1 MIDFNHHNFLFLNV
15 LFYLYSTNNV
25 QLSTNQTL
33 QNNQLQ
39 LQLDTLKA
47 MPYGDSPLFK
57 RFYKV
62 NNKEIKEVFIYN
74 YIVIIKMF
82 VFLGCIENR

>member
-1 MIDFNHHNFLFLNV
+1 M
-15 LFYLYSTNNV
+15 
-25 QLSTNQTL
+25 
-33 QNNQLQ
+33 Q

-62 NNKEIKEVFIYN
+62 CKIG
-74 YIVIIKMF
+74 IKMCLYYYTFTFSYILFNIF
-82 VFLGCIENR
+82 VVLFMFENDIFFMLRMYQK

>member
-1 MIDFNHHNFLFLNV
+1 MTIIKQYNFF
-15 LFYLYSTNNV
+15 SSNNV
-25 QLSTNQTL
+25 QLSTNQVS
-33 QNNQLQ
+33 QSNQMQ

-62 NNKEIKEVFIYN
+62 C
-74 YIVIIKMF
+74 KMK
-82 VFLGCIENR
+82 VVM

>member
-1 MIDFNHHNFLFLNV
+1 M
-15 LFYLYSTNNV
+15 
-25 QLSTNQTL
+25 
-33 QNNQLQ
+33 Q

-62 NNKEIKEVFIYN
+62 CK
-74 YIVIIKMF
+74 
-82 VFLGCIENR
+82 LG

>member
-1 MIDFNHHNFLFLNV
+1 M
-15 LFYLYSTNNV
+15 
-25 QLSTNQTL
+25 
-33 QNNQLQ
+33 Q

-62 NNKEIKEVFIYN
+62 LK
-74 YIVIIKMF
+74 IVQTLYCI
-82 VFLGCIENR
+82 FLLKLNMCFN

>member
-1 MIDFNHHNFLFLNV
+1 M
-15 LFYLYSTNNV
+15 
-25 QLSTNQTL
+25 
-33 QNNQLQ
+33 Q

-62 NNKEIKEVFIYN
+62 FKIYLMMYCIFLVDLHFIKI
-74 YIVIIKMF
+74 
-82 VFLGCIENR
+82 

>member
-1 MIDFNHHNFLFLNV
+1 MTKKI
-15 LFYLYSTNNV
+15 YILYYFIFSTNNV
-25 QLSTNQTL
+25 QLSTNQVS
-33 QNNQLQ
+33 QSNQIQ

-62 NNKEIKEVFIYN
+62 YGNDNTI
-74 YIVIIKMF
+74 
-82 VFLGCIENR
+82 VFLDSLLIFVYLGCVKSR

>member
-1 MIDFNHHNFLFLNV
+1 MYIFVFGIKIYNFIC
-15 LFYLYSTNNV
+15 STNNV
-25 QLSTNQTL
+25 QLSTNQVS
-33 QNNQLQ
+33 QSNQMQ

-62 NNKEIKEVFIYN
+62 CEIGK
-74 YIVIIKMF
+74 
-82 VFLGCIENR
+82 